1 MESLLAGMLYVHVPS
16 KQGCTNPLEANTVEL
31 SASRVAKQKEGVVCM
46 IEQLVCTAVWLEVE
60 GGLRRR
66 CLDEIA

>member
-1 MESLLAGMLYVHVPS
+1 MESLLAGIMYVHAPS
-16 KQGCTNPLEANTVEL
+16 KQGCTDPLEANTVEL
-31 SASRVAKQKEGVVCM
+31 STSRVTMQKEGIVCM
-46 IEQLVCTAVWLEVE
+46 IEQLVYTAVWLEVE